1 MIQNLFIPNVI
12 NNYYLISQKILSFS
26 LNRNH
31 VTACQILAAGNTVT
45 IQEIYREEL
54 EFDSGLTYEQLVS
67 AAIKKI
73 IKKNKSSLITFTVP
87 STHTIFKELELPFL
101 DAQKINQVLKFEVE
115 ANLPF
120 AIDKAVVSFIIT
132 SQDLSKKSSQI
143 LAAIVQKKDLEYY
156 QDLFKKAGL
165 KGVDQFTVEL
175 FDSYALFQKIPD
187 YHTSYNQTYN
197 QAHSQTHNQVNTA
210 PASTPAN
217 KSSFDQVSLTN
228 TSKKQTAQIVL
239 NLGDSTTTII
249 YLDQNKLQLSRV
261 IPRGFNYLARQF
273 SQRAKISYPEA
284 LELINRVNL
293 SHAIDQSHTTQLKAV
308 LGEYFNLISATL
320 ESFAVNLQ
328 AQHPGINSDA
338 KLELKQ
344 IILLQS
350 EQVIAGLS
358 ELINQTFKIKCY
370 NLELTKLLDNKVF
383 KTNLK
388 LSSSD
393 YGPIAGAYNSIVQ
406 DHSNLE
412 YGRTSSGLLKHQ
424 IAVGLIFSLIILGAI
439 SGHIFWELSN
449 LDGKLQ
455 KAELETLNR
464 LSKTFNLNAKEK
476 KTLPLAIR
484 SAEGKIE
491 HESKIWFAFS
501 RQTRVSILEY
511 LQELS
516 KIIKPEELG
525 LKLELLTIA
534 DTQMTLQ
541 GKITT
546 GQGQKADYAALNK
559 LTFEL
564 RNSNLFELSKE
575 PQDIDFEIILNL
587 KNGEQ
592 LL

>member
-1 MIQNLFIPNVI
+1 MIQNLFIPNAI

-26 LNRNH
+26 LSRNH

-45 IQEIYREEL
+45 IQEIYREAL

-73 IKKNKSSLITFTVP
+73 IKKNKFNLITLTV
-87 STHTIFKELELPFL
+87 SNTHTIFKELELPFL
-101 DAQKINQVLKFEVE
+101 DAQKINQVLRFEVE
-115 ANLPF
+115 ASLPF
-120 AIDKAVVSFIIT
+120 TIDKAVVSFIVT
-132 SQDLSKKSSQI
+132 SQDLTKKSSRV
-143 LAAIVQKKDLEYY
+143 LAAVVQTKDLEYY
-156 QDLFKKAGL
+156 QELFKKAGL

-175 FDSYALFQKIPD
+175 FDSYALFQKIPE
-187 YHTSYNQTYN
+187 YNQPYTQLN
-197 QAHSQTHNQVNTA
+197 TIQASI
-210 PASTPAN
+210 PAN
-217 KSSFDQVSLTN
+217 INSSDQANLTN
-228 TSKKQTAQIVL
+228 LTKNKTAQIFL
-239 NLGDSTTTII
+239 NISDSTTTVI
-249 YLDQNKLQLSRV
+249 YLEHNKLQLSRI
-261 IPRGFNYLARQF
+261 IPRGFNNLARQF

-284 LELINRVNL
+284 LEIINRVNL
-293 SHAIDQSHTTQLKAV
+293 SHAINQEHTTQLKAV

-328 AQHPGINSDA
+328 AQQLAINPDA

-358 ELINQTFKIKCY
+358 ELIQQTFKLKCY
-370 NLELTKLLDNKVF
+370 NLELTKLLDHKVF

-388 LSSSD
+388 LSALD

-412 YGRTSSGLLKHQ
+412 YGRTSSGLLKNQ
-424 IAVGLIFSLIILGAI
+424 IAVGLIFSLIILGALG
-439 SGHIFWELSN
+439 GHIFWELSN
-449 LDGKLQ
+449 LNSKLQ

-464 LSKTFNLNAKEK
+464 LSKTFNLNTKEQ

-484 SAEGKIE
+484 SAEGKVE

-501 RQTRVSILEY
+501 QQTRVSILEY

-534 DTQMTLQ
+534 DTQLTLQ
-541 GKITT
+541 GKIAT

-564 RNSNLFELSKE
+564 RSSKLFELPKE
-575 PQDIDFEIILNL
+575 PQDLDFEITLNL

-592 LL
+592 IL